1 MEFEATSVLRDPK
14 GDANDLCKETV
25 DTAGAQSVTEQ
36 DINTLGEQ
44 IARTKIQDSANVDK
58 QHNDVSQSAAK
69 DDENTQRTTD
79 VCKETI
85 DMTRAQSDTEP
96 NINILSEKMAVTN
109 VQNSE
114 NIDEQHNDASQS
126 EAKDGENTERTK
138 RRRRRRKRRNN
149 PACVDSN
156 TEKVPNETGKS
167 NATDGQEAEAREKC
181 RFNNKKKN
189 ETPAKGSDLLEE
201 SKPKNIPNQKIS
213 VQDQRDQGNLVKP
226 SSLKDVESFLERKRN
241 CPGKGSN
248 LYRGRGG
255 TIRENQGMGYMRG
268 INRGRGQAFHPNRV
282 RGSTY
287 DRDGGRGGS
296 NFNRGRGISDPNKG
310 TGRPDFNRGRG
321 IQNSNYGGG
330 RSEFSRDSERK
341 EFNSGSRRPYFNRG
355 RGRGSSYEVYEGGAS
370 YTQINTEFKGDSYDA
385 KANNFAG
392 RGRRNG
398 EFNRGRA
405 NSYRRSV
412 GRENEGEIRSSDRGG
427 SHTADENNYF
437 IRGRG
442 TRDFNKGR
450 GRQDFQRGRGSSYNR
465 MEEE

>member
-1 MEFEATSVLRDPK
+1 MDFEATSVLREPK

-25 DTAGAQSVTEQ
+25 RQYCKVNSTVRCGSTRNSTNSKDTAGAQSVTEQ

-58 QHNDVSQSAAK
+58 QHNDVSESAAK

-85 DMTRAQSDTEP
+85 DMRRAQSDTEP
-96 NINILSEKMAVTN
+96 NINILSEKIAVTN

-114 NIDEQHNDASQS
+114 NIDEQHNDANQS

-149 PACVDSN
+149 PAFVDSN

-213 VQDQRDQGNLVKP
+213 GQDQRDQGNVVKP

-268 INRGRGQAFHPNRV
+268 INRGRGQAFHPDRV

-296 NFNRGRGISDPNKG
+296 NFNRGRGISD
-310 TGRPDFNRGRG
+310 NRGRG
-321 IQNSNYGGG
+321 RADFNGGRRISDDRGRETSEFNSDRGRPSFNRGHG
-330 RSEFSRDSERK
+330 RSEFGRDSERK
-341 EFNSGSRRPYFNRG
+341 YFNSGSGRPGFNRRKG
-355 RGRGSSYEVYEGGAS
+355 RRSSYVTNGGNAS
-370 YTQINTEFKGDSYDA
+370 
-385 KANNFAG
+385 
-392 RGRRNG
+392 
-398 EFNRGRA
+398 
-405 NSYRRSV
+405 
-412 GRENEGEIRSSDRGG
+412 
-427 SHTADENNYF
+427 
-437 IRGRG
+437 
-442 TRDFNKGR
+442 
-450 GRQDFQRGRGSSYNR
+450 
-465 MEEE
+465 

>member
-1 MEFEATSVLRDPK
+1 MDFEATSVLREPK

-25 DTAGAQSVTEQ
+25 RQYCKVNSTVRCGSTRNSTNSKDTAGAQSVTEQ

-58 QHNDVSQSAAK
+58 QHNDVSEYAAK

-96 NINILSEKMAVTN
+96 NINILSEKMAVTK

-156 TEKVPNETGKS
+156 TEKIPNETGKS
-167 NATDGQEAEAREKC
+167 NATDGQEAAAREKC

-201 SKPKNIPNQKIS
+201 GKPKNVPNQKIS

-287 DRDGGRGGS
+287 DRDAGRGGS

-370 YTQINTEFKGDSYDA
+370 YTQITEFTDA

-398 EFNRGRA
+398 EFNRGKA

-412 GRENEGEIRSSDRGG
+412 GRKNEGEIRSSDR
-427 SHTADENNYF
+427 
-437 IRGRG
+437 
-442 TRDFNKGR
+442 
-450 GRQDFQRGRGSSYNR
+450 RQDFQRGRGSSYNR